1 MKERWRRKW
10 SAGAKKIWREGT
22 QKKKKKVKVN
32 GEGSDAGWR
41 QAGRQGLYYNGTNI
55 RPITA
60 TNAPTSARLEKRE
73 GQGPENGR
81 ERALWYDESSY

>member
-22 QKKKKKVKVN
+22 QKKKKVKVN

-60 TNAPTSARLEKRE
+60 TNAPTSARSEKRE

>member
-22 QKKKKKVKVN
+22 QKKKKVKVN